1 MHRFSSWRY
10 SREDTSG
17 TFRKACAARLITGMR
32 RSVALHLEILFEE
45 LGDGGV
51 AGDAVGVLEDI
62 VAFILEDQIVGLLS
76 GCPELLNDIPRLTL
90 DDARVVPALNHQQ
103 RAAGKQADYLVFE
116 DEGHDVL

>member
-32 RSVALHLEILFEE
+32 RSFALHLEILFEE

-51 AGDAVGVLEDI
+51 AGDAVRVLEDI
-62 VAFILEDQIVGLLS
+62 VAFILEHQIIARLS
-76 GCPELLNDIPRLTL
+76 CCLALLNDLPLLAL
-90 DDARVVPALNHQQ
+90 DDERVVLYLNHQH
-103 RAAGKQADYLVFE
+103 RAPALRHV
-116 DEGHDVL
+116 